1 MVKRVTNKGKVIDIE
16 TLIAQNSD
24 TPAMGN
30 MRVNAKGDLLGKNGE
45 VVQRNED
52 RVRAYYEGNPKSS
65 TAKSSLKG
73 AMPDQEPQQQS
84 AMNPS
89 VKTAQAQK
97 TEADQSVMN
106 TVEQPT
112 DKKPVGYKEVEMPN
126 GDIEMVPI
134 YEDDWSDES

>member
-73 AMPDQEPQQQS
+73 AMPDQEPQQQT
-84 AMNPS
+84 AMDPS
-89 VKTAQAQK
+89 VKTAQAQQ

-106 TVEQPT
+106 TVEQT

>member
-1 MVKRVTNKGKVIDIE
+1 
-16 TLIAQNSD
+16 
-24 TPAMGN
+24 